1 MDPKRIV
8 ALVVGASVMVL
19 IFSALLVP
27 IINDATTTE
36 KTFENVGYFD
46 LKEYSGDDIEYSAK
60 WDHTEPTQF
69 TVNDEV
75 IPITYTENVN
85 TSIVL
90 DGNFFLRYFPN
101 TGVTLY
107 YGSQAIVEANT
118 TNGYDMT
125 LSYSEGT
132 LTITNGNAS
141 REITVDTFYSI
152 ANDGPFV
159 MKKGNVAAYMKE
171 DSIIYGSGRTNVGT
185 DVVGTLVSGT
195 IDDVEVTIWRGEAT
209 SRDVVI
215 NATEVSGYIDLYSF
229 DNVEFYVDDTKEDNP
244 TTTAKITYSYV
255 VVPAEVTA
263 ELAVHPDSATLSML
277 SVIPII
283 VMIGIVLAVVGVAI
297 VGRNDY

>member
-1 MDPKRIV
+1 MDNKLITLV
-8 ALVVGASVMVL
+8 ITLVVGVILAGS
-19 IFSALLVP
+19 LLVP
-27 IINDATTTE
+27 VLNDVTTTE
-36 KTFENVGYFD
+36 KTFTNVGYFNVQ
-46 LKEYSGDDIEYSAK
+46 EYSGDNIEYSAS
-60 WDHTEPTQF
+60 WDHTEPAQF
-69 TVNDEV
+69 TVNDEA

-125 LSYSEGT
+125 LTYSDGT
-132 LTITNGNAS
+132 LTITNGTAT
-141 REITVDTFYSI
+141 REITVETFYSI

-159 MKKGNVAAYMKE
+159 MKKGNVNAYMTE

-195 IDDVEVTIWRGEAT
+195 VDDVDVTIWRGDAT
-209 SRDVVI
+209 PRDIVI
-215 NATEVSGYIDLYSF
+215 NATEVIGYIGLYSF
-229 DNVEFYVDDTKEDNP
+229 DNVEFWVDDTKEDNP

-263 ELAVHPDSATLSML
+263 ELSQHLSSGQNAL
-277 SVIPII
+277 LNAIPILVI
-283 VMIGIVLAVVGVAI
+283 VALVLAAVGMVY
-297 VGRNDY
+297 VSRND

>member
-1 MDPKRIV
+1 MEPKRMIELTVGIV
-8 ALVVGASVMVL
+8 VGLVV
-19 IFSALLVP
+19 FSAILMPVV
-27 IINDATTTE
+27 NNATTTE
-36 KTFENVGYFD
+36 HTFTNEGYF
-46 LKEYSGDDIEYSAK
+46 KVQEYSGDNIEYSAS
-60 WDHTEPTQF
+60 WDHTEPAQF
-69 TVNDEV
+69 TVNDEA
-75 IPITYTENVN
+75 IPITYTDNVN

-107 YGSQAIVEANT
+107 YGSQAIVEANV
-118 TNGYDMT
+118 TNGFDMT

-132 LTITNGNAS
+132 LTITNGTAT

-159 MKKGNVAAYMKE
+159 MKKGNVKAYMTE

-195 IDDVEVTIWRGEAT
+195 VDDVDVTIWRGEAT
-209 SRDVVI
+209 PRDIVI

-229 DNVEFYVDDTKEDNP
+229 DSVEFWVDDTKEDNP

-263 ELAVHPDSATLSML
+263 ELSSHLDANEIQMIK
-277 SVIPII
+277 VIPILI
-283 VMIGIVLAVVGVAI
+283 IAGLILGIVGVVLS
-297 VGRNDY
+297 RRE